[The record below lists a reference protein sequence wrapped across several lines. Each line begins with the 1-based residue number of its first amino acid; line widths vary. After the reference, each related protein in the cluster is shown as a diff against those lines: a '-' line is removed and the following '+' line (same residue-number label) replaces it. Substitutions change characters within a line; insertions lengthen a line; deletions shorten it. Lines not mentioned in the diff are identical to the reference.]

1 MRTKNLLTSQL
12 REYQNLTGNINHLL
26 TEKRVS
32 KKYMLSENY
41 AIPTFKYEW
50 EVVEGYHEDTC
61 ESEECEG
68 HPCYKRVS
76 DGSLNFVVTNMS
88 KVYNTI
94 VGDVDVS
101 QYAEKFV
108 YRV

>member
-1 MRTKNLLTSQL
+1 
-12 REYQNLTGNINHLL
+12 
-26 TEKRVS
+26 
-32 KKYMLSENY
+32 MLSENY

-94 VGDVDVS
+94 VGDVDYFKPFDVS
-101 QYAEKFV
+101 QYVEKFA